1 MEEANIKVQ
10 DITRYIDEL
19 SVLQEGTED
28 YRQKCEDIIDTL
40 QLELRYDMV
49 IDQDD
54 RTILQRKGRLES
66 TSKSSHSGVHNRRMT
81 MRAGIEESSRVS

>member
-1 MEEANIKVQ
+1 
-10 DITRYIDEL
+10 
-19 SVLQEGTED
+19 
-28 YRQKCEDIIDTL
+28 
-40 QLELRYDMV
+40 MV

-81 MRAGIEESSRVS
+81 MRAGIEESSRVSQRSSDQYQKQQKQLMRTVYVKGLSGKKGILTMESGKEETKGEES